1 MYAPAVA
8 AGGYG
13 GICRRRPEPVED
25 GPEEATCHVRRRDR
39 SRSCPSIQTGMPAS
53 RQTGPP
59 LSLCQIKQDVKI
71 FFLFSPR
78 VCCHCFCPAP
88 PRRKMVTEAVLTPR
102 PLLLP
107 LVSRFPF
114 GSGDPL
120 KRCRFEAPRLEWT
133 IADKSECD
141 LMGEK
146 R

>member
-25 GPEEATCHVRRRDR
+25 GPEEATCHVRRRDPEAAPP
-39 SRSCPSIQTGMPAS
+39 SRPGCLPADT
-53 RQTGPP
+53 QVP
-59 LSLCQIKQDVKI
+59 LSASVRSSKMEKFS
-71 FFLFSPR
+71 FFFSPR
-78 VCCHCFCPAP
+78 VCCHCFCPAL
-88 PRRKMVTEAVLTPR
+88 PRRKMVTEAVSTPR

-133 IADKSECD
+133 IADKSESD
-141 LMGEK
+141 LVGEK

>member
-25 GPEEATCHVRRRDR
+25 GPEEARPATSVVEIQKLPLHLDRDAR
-39 SRSCPSIQTGMPAS
+39 LQTA
-53 RQTGPP
+53 
-59 LSLCQIKQDVKI
+59 LCQIKQDVKI
-71 FFLFSPR
+71 FFLFPPR
-78 VCCHCFCPAP
+78 VCCHCFCPAL
-88 PRRKMVTEAVLTPR
+88 PRRKIVTEAVSTPR

-133 IADKSECD
+133 IADKSEGD
-141 LMGEK
+141 LTGGK